1 MNADAVAARLLEDET
16 EDDEVDDPKEYAMS
30 ALSQNRDAAAL
41 KALLTHSR
49 LMRTV
54 DIEGYR
60 LRLYDVHGRDEAGR
74 WRVGYVF
81 SDPGGRMLFSGAD
94 IYGHDAVDSD
104 ETVRSIIGWLTLKP
118 GDTDDE
124 YFEKY
129 TPEQMAFAEG
139 PAEQLSIY
147 GLQPEEDDECLG
159 SAPGWTD
166 VDIDESEEDFDP
178 KEYAMDTPMEWV
190 IKVTDSSGG
199 VWYFANWSN
208 KVTWVRHQKDAR
220 GFATKEDAQQALY
233 AARHHFIGAD
243 EVVFELRIARKPP
256 NLSA

>member
-1 MNADAVAARLLEDET
+1 MNAADLAQALLED
-16 EDDEVDDPKEYAMS
+16 DFDPKDYAMS
-30 ALSQNRDAAAL
+30 ALQQNRDAAAL
-41 KALLTHSR
+41 KTLLTKER

-60 LRLYDVHGRDEAGR
+60 LRLYDVPGRDEAGL

-81 SDPGGRMLFSGAD
+81 SDPAGRVLFSGAD
-94 IYGHDAVDSD
+94 VYGHDAVDSD

-147 GLQPEEDDECLG
+147 GLQPEDDDEWP
-159 SAPGWTD
+159 APGWTD
-166 VDIDESEEDFDP
+166 VDEDDED
-178 KEYAMDTPMEWV
+178 
-190 IKVTDSSGG
+190 
-199 VWYFANWSN
+199 
-208 KVTWVRHQKDAR
+208 Q
-220 GFATKEDAQQALY
+220 
-233 AARHHFIGAD
+233 
-243 EVVFELRIARKPP
+243 
-256 NLSA
+256 